1 MKKARLEKKHKPN
14 IGNELDKLIVKQQI
28 AEEKIK
34 LLFDKTSENRNALIE
49 VNKHQ
54 EKIVNELLSCRGA
67 IGGAGFM
74 AAVLMSI
81 EIVRLILWIIK

>member
-1 MKKARLEKKHKPN
+1 MRKAGLEKKHKRN
-14 IGNELDKLIVKQQI
+14 IGNELDKLIVRQQI
-28 AEEKIK
+28 AEAKIK
-34 LLFDKTSENRNALIE
+34 LLFDKTSENRNALIDLN
-49 VNKHQ
+49 VNQ
-54 EKIVNELLSCRGA
+54 EEMKKELFSCRGA